1 MFNLNKIIILIAIL
15 VFPVAYINAENITN
29 SGFIAGNIWYSQDP
43 FFAGE
48 EVRIYTI
55 VFNSNQDDLLGT
67 IEFYN
72 NDELLGTKDFSL
84 SGGGNTQNIWI
95 DWVATEGVHKISA
108 KIVKPRISKV
118 GGEETIIS
126 LENNQTG
133 ENERIVDVDTD
144 GDRIGN
150 TKDSDD
156 DNDGI
161 LDIEDTKPLTFDA
174 IPEPEE
180 DSLIDDVAKL
190 VKENTPEVV
199 VEQTTNIIEKV
210 EDLRKTGS
218 KKTEEKIIE
227 LKKEI
232 SVINE
237 EADKL
242 KKDQPT
248 TTKDQIL
255 DKESYKKPWS
265 YIQLFFFTA
274 FNSLLDYGAIFYTTV
289 FGILLYIAK
298 LIINRVYRRDYY

>member
-1 MFNLNKIIILIAIL
+1 
-15 VFPVAYINAENITN
+15 
-29 SGFIAGNIWYSQDP
+29 
-43 FFAGE
+43 
-48 EVRIYTI
+48 
-55 VFNSNQDDLLGT
+55 
-67 IEFYN
+67 
-72 NDELLGTKDFSL
+72 
-84 SGGGNTQNIWI
+84 
-95 DWVATEGVHKISA
+95 
-108 KIVKPRISKV
+108 
-118 GGEETIIS
+118 
-126 LENNQTG
+126 
-133 ENERIVDVDTD
+133 
-144 GDRIGN
+144 
-150 TKDSDD
+150 
-156 DNDGI
+156 
-161 LDIEDTKPLTFDA
+161 
-174 IPEPEE
+174 
-180 DSLIDDVAKL
+180 
-190 VKENTPEVV
+190 
-199 VEQTTNIIEKV
+199 V